1 LRIARGPC
9 SALGLGA
16 TAAAPTGFGATGP
29 TTTLSRLGGR
39 FFSRLGAGPSQSTP
53 DFFLTI
59 AGRGSA
65 ATWTLADFLGLPR
78 LRRATVLGLPRL
90 GRTAT
95 LRFRLR
101 FFLLLVFF
109 FVLPFLV
116 FLVVLFLVALVIFLF
131 VNFFRRRLFV
141 FDHQGRGL

>member
-1 LRIARGPC
+1 MRIASGPC
-9 SALGLGA
+9 TALGLGA
-16 TAAAPTGFGATGP
+16 ATATATGFGP
-29 TTTLSRLGGR
+29 TSSPTIAFGGSLLGG
-39 FFSRLGAGPSQSTP
+39 LGTCAGQSPT

-116 FLVVLFLVALVIFLF
+116 FLVVLFLVAF
-131 VNFFRRRLFV
+131 VAFVAFFAFVAVYLGRLPGKVTRF
-141 FDHQGRGL
+141 